1 MGVSDLDLHVRKSI
15 LVLDGRRRLV
25 MRPAVMT
32 PLTPMMPAV
41 STIVI
46 MIIAAVAII
55 AAAGIVAVIWISVAV
70 AALAINRAVK
80 SQLDANAAMSKAAD
94 LLSGLTLRHKWRCT
108 ECGRGPEVK
117 LET

>member
-70 AALAINRAVK
+70 GAIAINRDVN
-80 SQLDANAAMSKAAD
+80 SQIAIGRAAC
-94 LLSGLTLRHKWRCT
+94 R
-108 ECGRGPEVK
+108 ERGCQYV
-117 LET
+117 